1 MIPPAFAGEW
11 AGEEDRIDADGGA
24 KMSNRMVKLLAGVG
38 AGALLLA
45 GLAGASAQDK
55 KYNIVTIVKIS
66 GIQWFN
72 RMEEGVKKF
81 AADTGNNSYQV
92 GPAKAD
98 AQLQVQLVEDSIAQ
112 GVDAITV
119 VPFAP
124 EALEPVLKKAMDKG
138 IKVVSHEASAIQ
150 NVDWDIE
157 AFQNAAYGEHFM
169 AKLGECM
176 GGKGE
181 YAVFVGSLTSKS
193 HNEWVD
199 AAIAYQKEKFPD
211 MKLVGSKNETADDQQ
226 QAYAKTQEL
235 LRAYPNVRGF
245 QGSAST
251 DVAGIGLAVEERGM
265 NAETCVVGT
274 SLPSIATQY
283 LETGAVDMISFW
295 DPSLAGYAMNKLAV
309 MLLNG
314 EQPSEGMDL
323 QIPGYE
329 KVTLDGKVIYG
340 QAWVDV
346 TKDNAK
352 DYPF

>member
-1 MIPPAFAGEW
+1 MSRKFAY
-11 AGEEDRIDADGGA
+11 I
-24 KMSNRMVKLLAGVG
+24 
-38 AGALLLA
+38 AGAAALA
-45 GLAGASAQDK
+45 VTAVLGSAEAQDK
-55 KYNIVTIVKIS
+55 KYTIATVVKIS

-81 AADTGNNSYQV
+81 AADTGNNAYQV

-98 AQLQVQLVEDSIAQ
+98 AQLQVQIIEDAIAQ
-112 GVDAITV
+112 GVNAIGV
-119 VPFAP
+119 VPFSP
-124 EALEPVLKKAMDKG
+124 EAVEPVLKKAMDAG
-138 IKVVSHEASAIQ
+138 ITVVSHEASNIQ
-150 NVDWDIE
+150 NVQWDLE
-157 AFQNAAYGEHFM
+157 AFRNEAFGAHFM
-169 AKLGECM
+169 EKLGACM

-181 YAVFVGSLTSKS
+181 YAVFVGSLTSKT

-199 AAIAYQKEKFPD
+199 GAIAYQKEHFPD

-251 DVAGIGLAVEERGM
+251 DVAGIGLALEERGM
-265 NAETCVVGT
+265 ADDTCVVGT
-274 SLPSIATQY
+274 TLPSIAGQY
-283 LETGAVDMISFW
+283 LETGSVDMIAFW

-309 MLLNG
+309 MLLEG
-314 EQPSEGMDL
+314 KQPTDGMDL
-323 QIPGYE
+323 GIPGYE
-329 KVTLDGKVIYG
+329 KVKIEGKVIYG

>member
-1 MIPPAFAGEW
+1 MSRNLKLFVGV
-11 AGEEDRIDADGGA
+11 GA
-24 KMSNRMVKLLAGVG
+24 AALMLAGVFN
-38 AGALLLA
+38 AT
-45 GLAGASAQDK
+45 AQDK
-55 KYNIVTIVKIS
+55 KYNIATIVKIS
-66 GIQWFN
+66 GIQRFN

-81 AADTGNNSYQV
+81 AADTGNNAYQV

-112 GVDAITV
+112 GVNAIAV

-124 EALEPVLKKAMDKG
+124 EALEPVLKKAMDAG

-199 AAIAYQKEKFPD
+199 AAIAYQKDKFPD
-211 MKLVGSKNETADDQQ
+211 MKMVGSKNETADDQQ

-235 LRAYPNVRGF
+235 LRAFPNVRGF

-251 DVAGIGLAVEERGM
+251 DVAGVGLAIEERGM
-265 NAETCVVGT
+265 NDDTCVVGT

-283 LETGAVDMISFW
+283 LDTGAVDMISFW
-295 DPSLAGYAMNKLAV
+295 DPALAGYAMNTVAV
-309 MLLNG
+309 MLLDG
-314 EQPSEGMDL
+314 KEPTDGMDL
-323 QIPGYE
+323 
-329 KVTLDGKVIYG
+329 KVTGYDKVKLDGKVIYG

>member
-1 MIPPAFAGEW
+1 MSVKSRTIAGV
-11 AGEEDRIDADGGA
+11 AAVA
-24 KMSNRMVKLLAGVG
+24 LLAGAFTG
-38 AGALLLA
+38 AY
-45 GLAGASAQDK
+45 AQDK
-55 KYNIVTIVKIS
+55 KYNIVTVVKIS

-81 AADTGNNSYQV
+81 AADTGNNAYQV

-98 AQLQVQLVEDSIAQ
+98 AQLQVQLLEDAIAQ
-112 GVDAITV
+112 KVDAITV

-124 EALEPVLKKAMDKG
+124 EALEPVLKKAMDAG
-138 IKVVSHEASAIQ
+138 IKVVSHEASTIQ
-150 NVDWDIE
+150 NVNWDIE
-157 AFQNAAYGEHFM
+157 AFKNAAYGEHFM
-169 AKLGECM
+169 KKLGECM

-199 AAIAYQKEKFPD
+199 AAIAYQKANFPD
-211 MKLVGSKNETADDQQ
+211 MKMVGSKNETADDQQ

-235 LRAYPNVRGF
+235 LRAFPNVRGF
-245 QGSAST
+245 EGSAST
-251 DVAGIGLAVEERGM
+251 DVAGIGLALEERGM
-265 NAETCVVGT
+265 NKDTCVVGT
-274 SLPSIATQY
+274 SLPSISTQY

-309 MLLNG
+309 MLLDG
-314 EQPSEGMDL
+314 KAPTDGMDL
-323 QIPGYE
+323 GIPGYE
-329 KVTLDGKVIYG
+329 KVSIDGKVIYG

>member
-1 MIPPAFAGEW
+1 MSVKTRTIAG
-11 AGEEDRIDADGGA
+11 AAA
-24 KMSNRMVKLLAGVG
+24 VALLAGAFTG
-38 AGALLLA
+38 AY
-45 GLAGASAQDK
+45 AQDK
-55 KYNIVTIVKIS
+55 KYNIVTVVKIS

-81 AADTGNNSYQV
+81 AADTGNNAYQV

-98 AQLQVQLVEDSIAQ
+98 AQLQVQLLEDAIAQ
-112 GVDAITV
+112 KVDAITV

-124 EALEPVLKKAMDKG
+124 EALEPVLKKAMDAG
-138 IKVVSHEASAIQ
+138 IKVVSHEASTIQ

-157 AFQNAAYGEHFM
+157 AFKNAASGEHFM
-169 AKLGECM
+169 KALGECM

-199 AAIAYQKEKFPD
+199 AAIAYQQANFPD
-211 MKLVGSKNETADDQQ
+211 MKMVGSKNETADDQQ

-235 LRAYPNVRGF
+235 LRAFPNVRGF

-251 DVAGIGLAVEERGM
+251 DVAGIGLALEERNM
-265 NAETCVVGT
+265 NADTCVVGT
-274 SLPSIATQY
+274 SLPSISTQY

-309 MLLNG
+309 MLLDG
-314 EQPSEGMDL
+314 QAPAEGMDL
-323 QIPGYE
+323 GIPGYE
-329 KVTLDGKVIYG
+329 KVSLDGKVIYG

>member
-1 MIPPAFAGEW
+1 MSRNLKLLVGV
-11 AGEEDRIDADGGA
+11 GA
-24 KMSNRMVKLLAGVG
+24 AALMLAGVFN
-38 AGALLLA
+38 AT
-45 GLAGASAQDK
+45 AQDK
-55 KYNIVTIVKIS
+55 KYNIATIVKIS

-81 AADTGNNSYQV
+81 AADTGNNAYQV

-112 GVDAITV
+112 GVNAIAV

-124 EALEPVLKKAMDKG
+124 EALEPVLKKAMDAG

-199 AAIAYQKEKFPD
+199 AAIAYQKDKFPD
-211 MKLVGSKNETADDQQ
+211 MKMVGSKNETADDQQ

-235 LRAYPNVRGF
+235 LRAFPTVRGF

-251 DVAGIGLAVEERGM
+251 DVAGVGLAIEERGM
-265 NAETCVVGT
+265 NGDTCVVGT

-283 LETGAVDMISFW
+283 LDTGAVDMISFW
-295 DPSLAGYAMNKLAV
+295 DPALAGYAMNTVAV
-309 MLLNG
+309 MLLDG
-314 EQPSEGMDL
+314 KEPTDGMDL
-323 QIPGYE
+323 
-329 KVTLDGKVIYG
+329 KVTGYDKVKLDGKVIYG